1 MFNRQTQ
8 NPAAPARKRGLVFSK
23 VAFALSGAAMTLL
36 LSQGGSLLFIGA
48 GVLLSFVVC
57 LIVAFRFSLPEA
69 AAKKRAILP
78 LALGILLAGYTALL
92 YRTEFTRTANEVIVS
107 LLTKVHLTSLV
118 GVVRAALPSVVC
130 VFALFALYVW
140 FVFFCDAAVRFVR
153 RWMESSC
160 RAERLYL
167 LIGGALA
174 ALAIVLVYA
183 KSTAFYGGGSPYD
196 IVYTTDSGSLMSTN
210 SFFYVNAYENDI
222 RQPMFA
228 VFSMPFSVIS
238 MLVSKL
244 LFFVPNA
251 YPVVLA
257 CVQAVLL
264 LFGFTLLGR
273 VLGLTGTD
281 RLLFL
286 LLLLVSYPTLLFLF
300 TIEQYVFSVFWVLV
314 LLYAW
319 HERAEHRELPFVA
332 ASGSL
337 LASGVLFPLLFEEK
351 GAKARIGALVN
362 GGLMFLAIFVVFA
375 RVPLLNR
382 ALQNAKDVASF
393 AGGTLPVGERAMQF
407 FAFVSACFARPAAAV
422 DLTTYA
428 HASFQMLPVTGLRW
442 AGIAL
447 FALAVVSAVLSWR
460 ERSLRA
466 CSLWVAFSF
475 LLLFAAGWGAA
486 ENGMVLYTLYFFW
499 AYAALLY
506 RLILRVF
513 RKNNALRYAIVAAV
527 LCLLVAVNVAGMLD
541 LIRFAMQYYPV

>member
-8 NPAAPARKRGLVFSK
+8 NPAEPARKRGSILSK

-48 GVLLSFVVC
+48 GVAMSFVVC
-57 LIVAFRFSLPEA
+57 LIAAFRFSLPEVA
-69 AAKKRAILP
+69 VKKRAILP
-78 LALGILLAGYTALL
+78 LVFGILLAGYTALL
-92 YRTEFTRTANEVIVS
+92 YRAEFARSANEVVVS
-107 LLTKVHLTSLV
+107 FLSKVHLSSLAEV
-118 GVVRAALPSVVC
+118 ARAALPSVVC
-130 VFALFALYVW
+130 VLALFALFVW
-140 FVFFCDAAVRFVR
+140 FAMLSDWAVRFVR

-183 KSTAFYGGGSPYD
+183 RSTAFYGGGTPYD
-196 IVYTTDSGSLMSTN
+196 IIYTTDSGSLMSTN
-210 SFFYVNAYENDI
+210 SFFFVNAYENDI

-228 VFSMPFSVIS
+228 VFSMPFSVIA
-238 MLVSKL
+238 MLVSKI

-251 YPVVLA
+251 YPVMLA

-264 LFGFTLLGR
+264 LFGFTLFAR

-286 LLLLVSYPTLLFLF
+286 LLIALSYPTLLFLF
-300 TIEQYVFSVFWVLV
+300 TVEQYVFSVFWLLV
-314 LLYAW
+314 LLYIW
-319 HERAEHRELPFVA
+319 HEREEHRELAFVA

-351 GAKARIGALVN
+351 GTKARVRALLN
-362 GGLMFLAIFVVFA
+362 GGLAFLAIFIVFA

-393 AGGTLPVGERAMQF
+393 AGKTMPIGDRAMQF
-407 FAFVSACFARPAAAV
+407 FSFVSACFVPPAAAA
-422 DLTTYA
+422 DLTTYT
-428 HASFQMLPVTGLRW
+428 HASYQLLPVTGLHW
-442 AGIAL
+442 AGVAL
-447 FALAVVSAVLSWR
+447 FVLVAVSAVLSWR
-460 ERSLRA
+460 ERNLRV
-466 CSLWVAFSF
+466 CSLWVGFSV
-475 LLLFAAGWGAA
+475 LLLFVVGWGAA

-506 RLILRVF
+506 RLALRIF
-513 RKNNALRYAIVAAV
+513 RKNNALRYAVVASV
-527 LCLLVAVNVAGMLD
+527 LCLLVAVNAAGMLD
-541 LIRFAMQYYPV
+541 LIRFAMQYYPA